1 MKNKK
6 NFMIFAISLAGIL
19 AGIGT
24 AYFFGIKKPP
34 LPPAFD
40 PASNPYASAIYA
52 EGIVESSQTSGENI
66 NMYPEVAGT
75 VKAIL
80 VSEGQEVRKGMPLLL
95 IDDSI
100 QRATTEQQKSSAE
113 ASHAM
118 LEELKAEPRKENL
131 DVTEAQVVAAQAA
144 LKTTEDELNKQQTA
158 YEIDPRSI
166 SKDTL
171 DNAINAA
178 TVAKT
183 NLEVAK
189 KQRDLTKA
197 GAWIFDIRNQERQ
210 YNALDKSYR
219 SSNALLSKYTLRAP
233 TDGVVLSITTIVG
246 SFVSPQG
253 AYESYT
259 QGMSPV
265 LVLGTPQTNLQVR
278 CYIDEILVP
287 RLPPPSKIKA
297 EMSIRGSKIKVPL
310 DYVRVQPFVSPK
322 IELSD
327 QRQERVDVRVLPII
341 FRIEKPKDLHLYPGE
356 LVDVYIED

>member
-1 MKNKK
+1 MKSKL
-6 NFMIFAISLAGIL
+6 IFIVAVVGIL
-19 AGIGT
+19 AGIAT
-24 AYFFGIKKPP
+24 AYVFGIKKPP
-34 LPPAFD
+34 LPPVFQ

-52 EGIVESSQTSGENI
+52 EGIIESTQTSGENI
-66 NMYPEVAGT
+66 NMYPEVGGT
-75 VKAIL
+75 VREIL
-80 VSEGQEVRKGMPLLL
+80 VSEGQQVKAGQPLLR

-100 QRATTEQQKSSAE
+100 QRAATEQQKSAAQ
-113 ASHAM
+113 ASNAM

-131 DVTEAQVVAAQAA
+131 DVTEAQVVSAEAA
-144 LKTTEDELNKQQTA
+144 LKTAEDELHKQQAA
-158 YEIDPRSI
+158 YEIDPRSV
-166 SKDTL
+166 SKDAL

-178 TVAKT
+178 AVAET
-183 NLEVAK
+183 NLAVAQ

-219 SSNALLSKYTLRAP
+219 SSSALLAKYTLRAP
-233 TDGVVLSITTIVG
+233 TDGVVLSITTIIG
-246 SFVSPQG
+246 SYVSPQG
-253 AYESYT
+253 SYETYS
-259 QGMSPV
+259 QGMNPV

-297 EMSIRGSKIKVPL
+297 EMSIRGSNVKVPL

-327 QRQERVDVRVLPII
+327 QRQERVDVRVLPVI
-341 FRIEKPKDLHLYPGE
+341 FKIEKPKDLNLYPGE
-356 LVDVYIED
+356 LVDVYIAD